1 MINTPGHVR
10 DVEAK
15 GDEVYTP
22 PNGQDIKDGFIILQA
37 SIMHE
42 LLGDDYMPDEQA
54 NDERQATNPNA
65 WIESSQENFIN
76 LDNFL

>member
-1 MINTPGHVR
+1 
-10 DVEAK
+10 
-15 GDEVYTP
+15 
-22 PNGQDIKDGFIILQA
+22 
-37 SIMHE
+37 MHE

-65 WIESSQENFIN
+65 WVESSQENFIN